1 MRKHNRHIRK
11 LATCTNAG
19 LAMFLITGLTGC
31 SDVPDECKNQS
42 MLSQKKI
49 EDCKQYTSSGGHST
63 HGGGMFFVPTS
74 TYSNSNGYSNYGSDS
89 SSKSSTT
96 SSSKSSGF
104 FSSSS
109 SSSHSSSFG
118 G

>member
-63 HGGGMFFVPTS
+63 HSGGMFFVPIS
-74 TYSNSNGYSNYGSDS
+74 SNNGYSNYGSDS

>member
-11 LATCTNAG
+11 LATCKNAG

-49 EDCKQYTSSGGHST
+49 EECKQYKSSGGHST
-63 HGGGMFFVPTS
+63 HSGGMFFVPTS
-74 TYSNSNGYSNYGSDS
+74 TYNGYSNYGSDS

-109 SSSHSSSFG
+109 SHSSSFG